1 MSNSLDAPAE
11 ASADASTTERWAHI
25 VQQTSLCGRQLRRVL
40 AAFAVPWNV
49 SDTEFLLLWACNQAL
64 ENGLRQ
70 NDLAHK
76 LGVSPAQMSGL
87 VYDLRDRGLLTF
99 ERPQHDR
106 RRQVLKITGQG
117 RLLLSRILESLAP
130 LVARLE
136 QFISHDEQQLIEK
149 LLERIIAAVDDMPGP
164 QRVRPTV
171 DTNSPSV
178 LRRAS

>member
-1 MSNSLDAPAE
+1 MTHSVDAPAGAGAE
-11 ASADASTTERWAHI
+11 QPVTERWAHI

-40 AAFAVPWNV
+40 AAFAAPWNV
-49 SDTEFLLLWACNQAL
+49 NDTEFLLLWSCNQAL

-70 NDLAHK
+70 NDLAHT

-117 RLLLSRILESLAP
+117 RLLLQRILESLTP

-136 QFISHDEQQLIEK
+136 QFLSHDEQQQIET
-149 LLERIIAAVDDMPGP
+149 LLERIIAAVEDVPGP
-164 QRVRPTV
+164 TRER
-171 DTNSPSV
+171 SPADVHSPNV